1 MQQNT
6 TGTMSFAVTAALFEG
21 ALVILALCLGWAL
34 DRPPLATF
42 HFNASGMSLG
52 LVATLPLLGFFW
64 FCMKSKWR
72 AFVRI
77 LHVLDETFIPLFRQC
92 GLIELGV
99 IALLAGLGEEMLFR
113 DIVQGW
119 LADKIG
125 GFYGAAIGL
134 GVAAMIF
141 GLLHCITRL
150 MPCWPGASVCI
161 SAQSGWPPEICLCPS
176 SAMHCTTFWRCCI
189 WCISVNPTMSPM
201 PDRLKMAAVNRWNK
215 HFVRFN
221 SDHSWNYTSPKRKRG
236 REAVCPRLR
245 FGLVF
250 HAILPLA
257 LRASVMFKMV

>member
-1 MQQNT
+1 MQQNS

-125 GFYGAAIGL
+125 GFYGAAVGL

-141 GLLHCITRL
+141 GLLHCITPAYVL
-150 MPCWPGASVCI
+150 LAGGIGLYFGAIWLATGNLFVPII
-161 SAQSGWPPEICLCPS
+161 S
-176 SAMHCTTFWRCCI
+176 
-189 WCISVNPTMSPM
+189 
-201 PDRLKMAAVNRWNK
+201 
-215 HFVRFN
+215 
-221 SDHSWNYTSPKRKRG
+221 
-236 REAVCPRLR
+236 
-245 FGLVF
+245 
-250 HAILPLA
+250 HALYDFLA
-257 LRASVMFKMV
+257 LLYLVHFRKSNDVSDAGPTEDGGSEPLE